1 MKLFI
6 TGASGFIGSHLTNL
20 AKRKGYEIIALKKGY
35 LDPQNYDKNIKW
47 VNKDLLEINMHDLE
61 DVDVVFNLASAGVSP
76 KKASIQELTKTNIL
90 GSIKLMEE
98 STPPLQKK

>member
-35 LDPQNYDKNIKW
+35 LDPQNYGNNIEW
-47 VNKDLLEINMHDLE
+47 LNKDLLEIRNYESDIIQKCNSIILIVE
-61 DVDVVFNLASAGVSP
+61 PGKVSLKNLNLINKNNNSSNNN
-76 KKASIQELTKTNIL
+76 T
-90 GSIKLMEE
+90 
-98 STPPLQKK
+98 